1 MGRQAKKSTG
11 GMTMAKVGPQ
21 QPQGDLAGCDDAG
34 DSVAARGEVKL
45 SCERLW
51 KVFGRQP
58 EAFME
63 RHGDAPTVED
73 CERAGMIAAVRDVSL
88 RVHMDEILVVMGLSG
103 SGKSTLIRCLSRL
116 ITPTAGQVWF
126 GDQDISRLSERQL
139 IPLRRYEMGMV
150 FQGFGLL
157 PNRTVI
163 ENVALPLEVRGVAR
177 AERERLALEKIEL
190 VGLQGREQYF
200 PREMSGGQQQRV
212 GIARSLV
219 TDPGVWFLDE
229 PFSALDPL
237 IRRDMQDEFLRIQA
251 QLHKSIIFI
260 THDFDEAVRLGDRIA
275 IMRDGEVVQAGSA
288 QEILTRPADDYVRQF
303 ARDAPRGSVLQV
315 HSIMERETDAAGL
328 NGHAVHADETLDS
341 VAARVFDSDVEV
353 IRVVNRD
360 GDAVGQL
367 QRVDL
372 IRALF
377 PEDITGGA

>member
-1 MGRQAKKSTG
+1 
-11 GMTMAKVGPQ
+11 MAEAEGQ
-21 QPQGDLAGCDDAG
+21 QLGD
-34 DSVAARGEVKL
+34 VAAGPENGPDTGPSPGEVKL

-58 EAFME
+58 EAFMA
-63 RHGDAPTVED
+63 RHGDAPTAED
-73 CERAGMIAAVRDVSL
+73 CQREGMIPAVRDVSL
-88 RVHMDEILVVMGLSG
+88 RVHTDEILVVMGLSG

-116 ITPTAGQVWF
+116 ITPTAGRVWF
-126 GDQDISRLSERQL
+126 GDRDISRLSERQL

-163 ENVALPLEVRGVAR
+163 ENVALPLEVRGIAR

-275 IMRDGEVVQAGSA
+275 IMRDGEVVQAGTA
-288 QEILTRPADDYVRQF
+288 QEILTQPADDYVRQF

-315 HSIMERETDAAGL
+315 HSIMDSMDDASGL
-328 NGHAVHADETLDS
+328 NGHPIHADDTLDA
-341 VAARVFDSDVEV
+341 VAARVLGSDDEV
-353 IRVVNRD
+353 IRVVDRQGN
-360 GDAVGQL
+360 AVGRL
-367 QRVDL
+367 ERGAL

-377 PEDITGGA
+377 PEDLTRRA